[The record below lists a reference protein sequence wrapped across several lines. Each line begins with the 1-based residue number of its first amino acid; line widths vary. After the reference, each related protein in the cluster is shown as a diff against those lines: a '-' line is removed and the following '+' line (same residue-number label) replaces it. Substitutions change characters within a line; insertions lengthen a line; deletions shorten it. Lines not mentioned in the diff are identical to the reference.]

1 MKRQLAFI
9 LARAQTPIDWVQEQP
24 QDYSDPEEEMPED
37 LLECLSNTRL
47 SAHFRAF
54 GKEVGAE
61 EAKTLEEVYKTHL
74 EPTREFLFVEHVRYY
89 EGCANGFCGYWH
101 AGTTTTVD
109 SARANLAGTLG

>member
-61 EAKTLEEVYKTHL
+61 EARSLEEVYKTHL
-74 EPTREFLFVEHVRYY
+74 EPTREFLFVQRIYHDE
-89 EGCANGFCGYWH
+89 
-101 AGTTTTVD
+101 
-109 SARANLAGTLG
+109 

>member
-37 LLECLSNTRL
+37 LVECLSNTRL
-47 SAHFRAF
+47 SAHFKAF

-61 EAKTLEEVYKTHL
+61 EARSLEEVYKTHL
-74 EPTREFLFVEHVRYY
+74 EPAREFPSCIIISF
-89 EGCANGFCGYWH
+89 EGQGTDGFDGYRN
-101 AGTTTTVD
+101 D
-109 SARANLAGTLG
+109 NDC

>member
-9 LARAQTPIDWVQEQP
+9 LARAQVPIDWVQEQLEIE
-24 QDYSDPEEEMPED
+24 SDPEELPED
-37 LLECLSNTRL
+37 LLECLSNTKL

-74 EPTREFLFVEHVRYY
+74 EPARTYHFLSFLFVR
-89 EGCANGFCGYWH
+89 
-101 AGTTTTVD
+101 
-109 SARANLAGTLG
+109 RR

>member
-61 EAKTLEEVYKTHL
+61 EARSLEEVYKTHL
-74 EPTREFLFVEHVRYY
+74 EPARTSHPFSLCLMNSVLMVFV
-89 EGCANGFCGYWH
+89 G
-101 AGTTTTVD
+101 
-109 SARANLAGTLG
+109 LGM